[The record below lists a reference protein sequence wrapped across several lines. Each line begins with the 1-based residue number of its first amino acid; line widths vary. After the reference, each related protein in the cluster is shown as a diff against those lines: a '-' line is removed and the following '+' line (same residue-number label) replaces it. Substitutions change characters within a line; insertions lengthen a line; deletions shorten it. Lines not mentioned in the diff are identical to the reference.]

1 MRSASC
7 ALVLCGLWLVGCD
20 SDRRPPAASSPK
32 GATSAAAAAP
42 GSAAQKGPSAE
53 EDRAAFAL
61 PAVPKLVALGDLHGD
76 LAATRAALKLAGAID
91 DQDHWVGG
99 TLTVVQNGDQIDRG
113 DQDRAILELFERLA
127 DEARAAG
134 GAVHALNG
142 NHELMNAQGDL
153 RYVTEGAMKDFEGV
167 GGLDLRSPRLAS
179 MPAAGR
185 ARAAAFM
192 PGGPYARKIADRKVI
207 LMVGDTVF
215 AHAGV
220 LPAHVR
226 YGVGKMNRETAAW
239 LEGQSASP
247 PAAVLAEDG
256 PVWTRRYGS
265 KELGADD
272 CEVLGRALEG
282 RGAKRMVVGHTVQKE
297 GITSGCEGR
306 VWRVDVGMSA
316 YYGGKPAV
324 LEIAGEAVKAVKGD

>member
-1 MRSASC
+1 MIRTAARLSLLC
-7 ALVLCGLWLVGCD
+7 ALALLGCD
-20 SDRRPPAASSPK
+20 SDRRAPAASPK
-32 GATSAAAAAP
+32 PSVTPQPASSASAAPPPA
-42 GSAAQKGPSAE
+42 
-53 EDRAAFAL
+53 EDRSAFAL
-61 PAVPKLVALGDLHGD
+61 PAVPRLIALGDLHGD
-76 LAATRAALKLAGAID
+76 LAATRAALRLAGAID
-91 DQDHWVGG
+91 DKDHWIGG
-99 TLTVVQNGDQIDRG
+99 TLTLVQNGDQVDRG
-113 DQDRAILELFERLA
+113 DHDRAILDLFERLA
-127 DEARAAG
+127 EEARAAG

-153 RYVTEGAMKDFEGV
+153 RYVTEGAFRDFEGI
-167 GGLDLRSPRLAS
+167 GGLDLSHPRLS
-179 MPAAGR
+179 MMPPMAR

-215 AHAGV
+215 VHAGV

-226 YGVGKMNRETAAW
+226 YGIGKMNRETSAW

-256 PVWTRRYGS
+256 PVWTRRYGG
-265 KELGADD
+265 KDLGPDD

-282 RGAKRMVVGHTVQKE
+282 LGAKRMVIGHTVHKE
-297 GITSGCEGR
+297 GIAPGCDGR

-316 YYGGKPAV
+316 YYGGRPAV
-324 LEIAGEAVKAVKGD
+324 LEIAGETVTPIKSP